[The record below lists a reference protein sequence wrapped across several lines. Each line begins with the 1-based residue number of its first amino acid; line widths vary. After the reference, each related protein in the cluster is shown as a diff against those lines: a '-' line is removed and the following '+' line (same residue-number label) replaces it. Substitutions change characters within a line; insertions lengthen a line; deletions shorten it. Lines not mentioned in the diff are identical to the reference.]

1 MGYHG
6 SYSPFDVIFS
16 MGISS
21 LYLFVIYLALAAIP
35 ISMLVGAAKKKGHYA
50 DRGTGGMWAL
60 GLLFTPIVLGLYVC
74 ALPDRL
80 AHPVAHGKV
89 AQSENEELPEI

>member
-1 MGYHG
+1 MGYRG
-6 SYSPFDVIFS
+6 SYSPFDDLFS
-16 MGISS
+16 MGVSS
-21 LYLFVIYLALAAIP
+21 LFLFVIYLALAAIP

-60 GLLFTPIVLGLYVC
+60 GLFFTPIVLGLYVC

-80 AHPVAHGKV
+80 AHPVAGNSV
-89 AQSENEELPEI
+89 AQSGNEELPEI